1 MTKERLIKKYANRR
15 LYDASI
21 SKHVTLEDIRDLIV
35 RGEKIKVVED
45 KTGEDITR
53 LILLQVIAEQEQ
65 FGKPIL
71 TTQLLESIIR
81 YYGGPMQDFMAG
93 YLEQSVAA
101 FMRQQESVQQQISQM
116 LTSAPPPMNAM
127 AELTR
132 QNMEMW
138 NRMQEGMLQM
148 LVPPRK
154 PRAPGEPDDEP
165 GVGRH
170 EPLGMHRGRHLRR
183 LCDKGEC
190 PLRASMPRTAA
201 PRAPTPA
208 SRACARRPSDIR
220 RARRRD
226 AARDGRE

>member
-1 MTKERLIKKYANRR
+1 MSKERLIKKYANRR

-101 FMRQQESVQQQISQM
+101 FMKQQENVQQQISQM
-116 LTSAPPPMNAM
+116 LTNAPPPMNTM

-138 NRMQEGMLQM
+138 SRMQEGMLQM
-148 LVPPRK
+148 LVPARK
-154 PRAPGEPDDEP
+154 PRGAADADEPDEP
-165 GVGRH
+165 
-170 EPLGMHRGRHLRR
+170 
-183 LCDKGEC
+183 
-190 PLRASMPRTAA
+190 
-201 PRAPTPA
+201 
-208 SRACARRPSDIR
+208 
-220 RARRRD
+220 
-226 AARDGRE
+226 DGSKP

>member
-1 MTKERLIKKYANRR
+1 MGKERLIKKYANRR

-71 TTQLLESIIR
+71 STQLLESIIR

-93 YLEQSVAA
+93 DLEQSVAA

-116 LTSAPPPMNAM
+116 LSNAPPPMNAM

-132 QNMEMW
+132 QNIEMW

-148 LVPPRK
+148 LVTPRK
-154 PRAPGEPDDEP
+154 ARAGAEPDEP
-165 GVGRH
+165 
-170 EPLGMHRGRHLRR
+170 
-183 LCDKGEC
+183 
-190 PLRASMPRTAA
+190 AN
-201 PRAPTPA
+201 
-208 SRACARRPSDIR
+208 SD
-220 RARRRD
+220 
-226 AARDGRE
+226 GTNP

>member
-1 MTKERLIKKYANRR
+1 MAKERLIKKYANRR

-35 RGEKIKVVED
+35 RGEKVRVVED

-81 YYGGPMQDFMAG
+81 YYGGPMQEFMAG

-101 FMRQQESVQQQISQM
+101 FMRQQENVQQQISSM
-116 LTSAPPPMNAM
+116 LTSAPPPVNAM

-132 QNMEMW
+132 QNLEMW
-138 NRMQEGMLQM
+138 NRMQEGMLAM
-148 LVPPRK
+148 LVPARK
-154 PRAPGEPDDEP
+154 PRDAAEPGENDES
-165 GVGRH
+165 
-170 EPLGMHRGRHLRR
+170 
-183 LCDKGEC
+183 DKT
-190 PLRASMPRTAA
+190 TAA
-201 PRAPTPA
+201 
-208 SRACARRPSDIR
+208 
-220 RARRRD
+220 
-226 AARDGRE
+226 

>member
-35 RGEKIKVVED
+35 KGEKIRVVED
-45 KTGEDITR
+45 KTAEDITR

-116 LTSAPPPMNAM
+116 LSSAPPPMNAM

-132 QNMEMW
+132 QNMELW
-138 NRMQEGMLQM
+138 NRMQEGMLAM
-148 LVPPRK
+148 MVSPRK
-154 PRAPGEPDDEP
+154 AHGAGEAAGPEDAGEAAAAASPRQGK
-165 GVGRH
+165 
-170 EPLGMHRGRHLRR
+170 L
-183 LCDKGEC
+183 
-190 PLRASMPRTAA
+190 
-201 PRAPTPA
+201 
-208 SRACARRPSDIR
+208 
-220 RARRRD
+220 
-226 AARDGRE
+226 

>member
-1 MTKERLIKKYANRR
+1 MSRERLIKKYANRR

-35 RGEKIKVVED
+35 RGEKIRVVED
-45 KTGEDITR
+45 KSGEDITR

-81 YYGGPMQDFMAG
+81 YYGGPMQEFMAR

-101 FMRQQESVQQQISQM
+101 FMRQQETVQQQISQV
-116 LTSAPPPMNAM
+116 LHSAPPPINAM

-138 NRMQEGMLQM
+138 NRMQESMLSM
-148 LVPPRK
+148 LVPARK
-154 PRAPGEPDDEP
+154 PAANPEP
-165 GVGRH
+165 GDDAGSD
-170 EPLGMHRGRHLRR
+170 
-183 LCDKGEC
+183 DK
-190 PLRASMPRTAA
+190 SAA
-201 PRAPTPA
+201 
-208 SRACARRPSDIR
+208 
-220 RARRRD
+220 
-226 AARDGRE
+226 

>member
-1 MTKERLIKKYANRR
+1 MIKERLIKKYANRR

-35 RGEKIKVVED
+35 RGEKVRVVED

-101 FMRQQESVQQQISQM
+101 FMQQQETVQQQISQM
-116 LTSAPPPMNAM
+116 LTNAPPPMNAM

-132 QNMEMW
+132 RNIEMW
-138 NRMQEGMLQM
+138 SRLQEGMLQI
-148 LVPPRK
+148 LVPARK
-154 PRAPGEPDDEP
+154 PRTATGTDEP
-165 GVGRH
+165 V
-170 EPLGMHRGRHLRR
+170 
-183 LCDKGEC
+183 D
-190 PLRASMPRTAA
+190 
-201 PRAPTPA
+201 
-208 SRACARRPSDIR
+208 SD
-220 RARRRD
+220 
-226 AARDGRE
+226 GTNP

>member
-101 FMRQQESVQQQISQM
+101 FMKQQATVQQQVSQM
-116 LTSAPPPMNAM
+116 LAKAPPPMNAM
-127 AELTR
+127 AEITR
-132 QNMEMW
+132 QNMELW
-138 NRMQEGMLQM
+138 NRMQEGMLAFM
-148 LVPPRK
+148 GGPR
-154 PRAPGEPDDEP
+154 PTAPLGEAKQTANEEPDEADAGPE
-165 GVGRH
+165 
-170 EPLGMHRGRHLRR
+170 
-183 LCDKGEC
+183 
-190 PLRASMPRTAA
+190 TATKN
-201 PRAPTPA
+201 R
-208 SRACARRPSDIR
+208 
-220 RARRRD
+220 
-226 AARDGRE
+226 

>member
-1 MTKERLIKKYANRR
+1 MIRYTRIMTKERLIKKYANRR

-81 YYGGPMQDFMAG
+81 YYGGPMQDFMAR
-93 YLEQSVAA
+93 YLEQSVSA
-101 FMRQQESVQQQISQM
+101 FMRQQETVQQQISQM
-116 LTSAPPPMNAM
+116 LHNAPPPMNAM

-132 QNMEMW
+132 QNVEMW
-138 NRMQEGMLQM
+138 NRMQERMLAM
-148 LVPPRK
+148 MVPTK
-154 PRAPGEPDDEP
+154 KAPAADDADDADDAEPSGESDD
-165 GVGRH
+165 
-170 EPLGMHRGRHLRR
+170 
-183 LCDKGEC
+183 K
-190 PLRASMPRTAA
+190 SAA
-201 PRAPTPA
+201 
-208 SRACARRPSDIR
+208 
-220 RARRRD
+220 
-226 AARDGRE
+226 

>member
-35 RGEKIKVVED
+35 KGEKIRDVED

-71 TTQLLESIIR
+71 TTQLLETVIR
-81 YYGGPMQDFMAG
+81 YYGGPMQDFMSR
-93 YLEQSVAA
+93 YLEQSVSA
-101 FMRQQESVQQQISQM
+101 FMRQQENVQQQISQM
-116 LTSAPPPMNAM
+116 LHSTPPPMNAM

-138 NRMQEGMLQM
+138 NRMQEGMLAM
-148 LVPPRK
+148 MVSPRN
-154 PRAPGEPDDEP
+154 PRPAGEQAGEDEAA
-165 GVGRH
+165 
-170 EPLGMHRGRHLRR
+170 
-183 LCDKGEC
+183 GEK
-190 PLRASMPRTAA
+190 ASATSPRQ
-201 PRAPTPA
+201 
-208 SRACARRPSDIR
+208 
-220 RARRRD
+220 
-226 AARDGRE
+226 GNL

>member
-21 SKHVTLEDIRDLIV
+21 SKHVTLEDIHDLIV

-53 LILLQVIAEQEQ
+53 LILLQVIAAQEQ

-101 FMRQQESVQQQISQM
+101 FMQQQENVQQQISQM

-132 QNMEMW
+132 QNLEMW
-138 NRMQEGMLQM
+138 SRMQEGMLQM
-148 LVPPRK
+148 MVPARN
-154 PRAPGEPDDEP
+154 PRAAEDSD
-165 GVGRH
+165 
-170 EPLGMHRGRHLRR
+170 
-183 LCDKGEC
+183 
-190 PLRASMPRTAA
+190 A
-201 PRAPTPA
+201 PVE
-208 SRACARRPSDIR
+208 SD
-220 RARRRD
+220 
-226 AARDGRE
+226 GTNP